1 MTELLTL
8 SGVHTHVGRYHILQ
22 GIDFG
27 VAAGQT
33 TMLLGRNGAG
43 KTSTLRTIMG
53 LWQASAGEISLDGKR
68 IENRATPDIARLGVG
83 YVPETMAVFSDL
95 TVKENLVLAARDG
108 PLDDTRLEWIFG
120 FFPALRRF
128 WLSRAGAL
136 SGGQKQMLSIA
147 RAIVEQRKLLLIDE
161 PTKGLAPAIVAGL
174 IECLAE
180 IKRRGATILMVEQNF
195 HAARELGDKV
205 LVMDNGK
212 IVHRGEMAALAAD
225 VMLQERLLG
234 LSLETHQ

>member
-1 MTELLTL
+1 MTDLLNL
-8 SGVHTHVGRYHILQ
+8 AGVHTHVGRYHILQ
-22 GIDFG
+22 GIDFR
-27 VAAGQT
+27 VAQGQT

-53 LWQASAGEISLDGKR
+53 LWQPSAGQISLDGQR
-68 IENRATPDIARLGVG
+68 IEKSATPDIARLGVG
-83 YVPETMAVFSDL
+83 YVPESMAVFSDL
-95 TVKENLVLAARDG
+95 TVKENLLLAAREG
-108 PLDDTRLEWIFG
+108 PLDDSRLEWMFG

-147 RAIVEQRKLLLIDE
+147 RAIVEPRKLLLIDE
-161 PTKGLAPAIVAGL
+161 PTKGLAPAIVVAL

-195 HAARELGDKV
+195 HAARELGDTV

-212 IVHRGEMAALAAD
+212 IVHRGEMAELAAD
-225 VMLQERLLG
+225 VKLQERLLG
-234 LSLETHQ
+234 LTLEAHQ